1 MSIIST
7 IKYIISGVD
16 IDSLNNTIA
25 QLESSLKRVKDDN
38 ARKNV
43 EVYRLENRVEILN
56 EDLIREENKVS
67 IAESKLKEIDTLSS
81 KLSES
86 EERVTSLASQNTVL
100 LETQKSLTK
109 ENESLQAKINRR
121 EEKISNLQVE
131 NDKLQEEI
139 TKKQEESSL
148 LVQKSEDLQSTI
160 EKNEENNSKNV
171 AEIERLNAEIEKT
184 RKELEQERE
193 AVELANKK
201 FDEINVL
208 YSKLQKDSADEKK
221 TLSSKIYESEE
232 LCKTLES
239 EIESL
244 RKTNADL
251 IDSNTLLE
259 SEKKDQSEKI
269 ILLEKDNSDKSAKLK
284 ESEEKVTKL
293 LNETE
298 ELQKNE
304 HIFLSKVDKLES
316 QLHNANEKI
325 IELSSANE
333 KNTLTPNDDESK
345 IEVKD
350 EKENTIE
357 DNKSEDDNDDV
368 EITVA
373 EDSVNSLPHEDKVV
387 DSVGLAQNNDETNE
401 KTDINEHNKVNDE
414 NIIDEIVDESN
425 KDDTN
430 NVINDKEEK
439 QEFPSET
446 TDDTDD
452 NDDKP
457 EDGIIENSDDV
468 IDEGDNQEN
477 PSETTDDVV
486 DEEKSEDGII
496 ENSDDVID
504 EVYNQEIPSETT
516 DDTVDEDDITEDDSL
531 PYVYDYGLIPAEKL
545 SIPEVYDVKEE
556 KIINSRDFF
565 SQNENELILWRRNL
579 QEEYLMGHARFIC
592 PECKQ
597 PVKIS
602 GHKLL
607 RGRVCYFAHFKDSDD
622 CPYKTGTNR
631 TKEEIERLK
640 YALVQESERHKRLKS
655 VIATALQGEK
665 SREMGVDNVECEKR
679 INSDIPYLKWRRPD
693 VYAEYNGRKYVFE
706 LQLST
711 TFVSVIVDRDIFYR
725 LNDYNIIWIF
735 NFEDN
740 EEYVNL
746 YNLMCKDIYYAN
758 KRNVFI
764 FDADAEE
771 KSKEKGE
778 LVLKCRWLDEN
789 GVWSPDKYVTLE
801 MFQYDEEYHK
811 PFIFDADKAYLEK
824 YPEYVE
830 RRKQLE
836 NSREYLLKAL
846 MERQKHEEELE
857 KRRDEE
863 RTNLQLELLNNDKS
877 VERFRSGTKYGYQ
890 FDGTTILPAKYT
902 SADAIGENGYAQ
914 VGFNRK
920 IGLVRKDGKEIVP
933 VEYRK
938 IDVINNRHGIVMA
951 QYKPID
957 LWLGDEHFTLRSEF
971 DEKEQTIIKEDET
984 GKTNYILQT
993 NTYNY
998 SYSQSYYGDH
1008 PICHKN
1014 FSGHSKSTLFTLVEE
1029 ENYCIIWVNGGTYLL
1044 SRNRLSS
1051 VNGSYSDIISIGI
1064 DQLFIAKD
1072 NVTDLWGVIDLE
1084 GNIVTEFRYAKLIP
1098 TDSEYLIAKYKNE
1111 SSTYG
1116 VIDYQGREFIEPQ
1129 YEALIYL
1136 NSERF
1141 AFRKEHLWGICD
1153 RMGNVLHEAEYTYV
1167 RGVESGGLRAS
1178 TLDSYLAKWK
1188 VEDNT
1193 SSYYDDN
1200 AKLCLL
1206 NDKGEIAYTER
1217 NMGQYHIRHSG
1228 DLYSILTIDNKEL
1241 VNYSLSSV
1249 KIVTESTAIIKNV
1262 DGNSGFF
1269 VEDKCVFFD
1278 GCSNIE
1284 QLAEGIFKFEDIHG
1298 NIALGNISGP
1308 TCDYNYNDIKAAD
1321 SCHFIAS
1328 LKHRWGY
1335 GPSGEY
1341 VIIDLTGKT
1350 ISSVFSSIDDFIDG
1364 YASAI
1369 YQGRKGVIDVE
1380 GNMQEK
1386 TVMNYKEYTLCEKF
1400 ENYYF
1405 RNKDGVIVSEEYQKV
1420 KPFID
1425 MFFIVKKRGETTAR
1439 LFSLELRRATDNSY
1453 SYITHLVGNLFVAET
1468 PRPAYGYSNSNVYH
1482 LYRGIER
1489 LSTESYSSVVLLDNG
1504 YVALQIS
1511 RSKGYSSSMVWKLAK
1526 ADGTI
1531 LNDREYDSIA
1541 EANENS
1547 FRVYID
1553 GHEGSI
1559 DLDGNPIV
1567 ERITCENNYVITHCF
1582 DDYGLEDPEGNVVF
1596 SLDEHIS
1603 SIVITED
1610 SVLIVCKNLIVR
1622 KYALYSIDGGQ
1633 ITEHKFS
1640 SITFETNNR
1649 YAVVEKKVKGHIDSL
1664 GNYIE
1669 SSAESI
1675 TDDGITIFV
1684 IMEKYGLRYSN
1695 GEIILPAE
1703 YSSIKYLKE
1712 KLLAVSKDSHVALFD
1727 IEGNVLTEFKYS
1739 DICCREDGSI
1749 QATRNNTI
1757 GGLDDKGTEIADI
1770 LHFNGG
1776 YLQSSFGEYTVIN
1789 DAEEIIVP
1797 VGYSNIEL
1805 LDNDGVFALWKG
1817 TKVAIGNISK
1827 EKTEPIYESVKSIG
1841 SAFYV
1846 VSRTISKK
1854 IRTRHTGYG
1863 YRGNPYT
1870 YFSSRN
1876 VDEKKYGIIDGQL
1889 RTIVPCKYSS
1899 ISDFDDNQN
1908 VTTTNAKGEKKTI
1921 SLQNLKKKGSRT
1933 LELSVGMEYDAKVQS
1948 FMPIGLIVKIQGK
1961 TCIIHRKH
1969 LYKEKKEFKKGDIL
1983 IAKYLGNDKNDHPL
1997 WTTKEFSNQIKEDN
2011 SEMNINIE

>member
-1 MSIIST
+1 MKIIST
-7 IKYIISGVD
+7 IKHIINDVD
-16 IDSLNNTIA
+16 IDSLINTIDE
-25 QLESSLKRVKDDN
+25 LESKLKRIKDDYTKKI
-38 ARKNV
+38 AQIT
-43 EVYRLENRVEILN
+43 RLENKTNTLN
-56 EDLIREENKVS
+56 EDLAREQNKCSLAENKQREFAV
-67 IAESKLKEIDTLSS
+67 
-81 KLSES
+81 KLSVS
-86 EERVTSLASQNTVL
+86 EEKVASLVSQNNTL
-100 LETQKSLTK
+100 LETQKSLSK
-109 ENESLQAKINRR
+109 DNASLKAKIIRR
-121 EEKISNLQVE
+121 DNKITN
-131 NDKLQEEI
+131 LQEEKDQLAETI
-139 TKKQEESSL
+139 TKLQEESSL
-148 LVQKSEDLQSTI
+148 FAQ
-160 EKNEENNSKNV
+160 KNEGFKNALKESEAVNTKNV
-171 AEIERLNAEIEKT
+171 AEIGRLNTEIDLKND
-184 RKELEQERE
+184 ELEKERDE
-193 AVELANKK
+193 KESANQKL
-201 FDEINVL
+201 DEINTL
-208 YSKLQKDSADEKK
+208 YSKLQKD
-221 TLSSKIYESEE
+221 
-232 LCKTLES
+232 TLEEK
-239 EIESL
+239 EI
-244 RKTNADL
+244 
-251 IDSNTLLE
+251 LLNRISE
-259 SEKKDQSEKI
+259 SEKRCKR
-269 ILLEKDNSDKSAKLK
+269 LEEDNATLRETNSDIVTKLK
-284 ESEEKVTKL
+284 ETENEVSKL
-293 LNETE
+293 KIETE
-298 ELQKNE
+298 TLQEKERNY
-304 HIFLSKVDKLES
+304 ISKAEKIES
-316 QLHNANEKI
+316 QLKEAQDKI
-325 IELSSANE
+325 IELSPKESIPI
-333 KNTLTPNDDESK
+333 TPDK
-345 IEVKD
+345 
-350 EKENTIE
+350 TI
-357 DNKSEDDNDDV
+357 
-368 EITVA
+368 
-373 EDSVNSLPHEDKVV
+373 
-387 DSVGLAQNNDETNE
+387 
-401 KTDINEHNKVNDE
+401 
-414 NIIDEIVDESN
+414 
-425 KDDTN
+425 
-430 NVINDKEEK
+430 
-439 QEFPSET
+439 
-446 TDDTDD
+446 
-452 NDDKP
+452 
-457 EDGIIENSDDV
+457 
-468 IDEGDNQEN
+468 
-477 PSETTDDVV
+477 
-486 DEEKSEDGII
+486 
-496 ENSDDVID
+496 
-504 EVYNQEIPSETT
+504 
-516 DDTVDEDDITEDDSL
+516 DEDDVSEGETTGNSVDAIDSSEENQEDSSEAPDEFEDEDDVSESDTTGNSVDAIDSGEENQEDSTEDPDEFEDEDDVSESDTTGNSVDAIDSGEENQEDSTEDPDEFEDEDDVLKDDAL
-531 PYVYDYGLIPAEKL
+531 PLVYDYELIPAEKL

-556 KIINSRDFF
+556 RFINSRVFF
-565 SQNENELILWRRNL
+565 RQNENELILWRRNL
-579 QEEYLMGHARFIC
+579 QEEYKIGHARFIC

-602 GHKLL
+602 GYKFYK
-607 RGRVCYFAHFKDSDD
+607 GKVCFFAHFKDSDD
-622 CPYKTGTNR
+622 CPYKTCTNR

-640 YALVQESERHKRLKS
+640 YSLVQESERHKRLKA
-655 VIATALQGEK
+655 VIASSLQGEK
-665 SREMGVDNVECEKR
+665 SRAMGVDNVECEKR

-938 IDVINNRHGIVMA
+938 IDVINYRHGIVMA
-951 QYKPID
+951 QYKRID

-971 DEKEQTIIKEDET
+971 DEKEQTVIKEDEN

-993 NTYNY
+993 NTYKY

-1029 ENYCIIWVNGGTYLL
+1029 EGYCIIWVNGGTYLL

-1051 VNGSYSDIISIGI
+1051 VKGSYSDIVSIGI

-1141 AFRKEHLWGICD
+1141 AFRKEHLWGVCD
-1153 RMGNVLHEAEYTYV
+1153 RTGNVLHEVEYTYI

-1178 TLDSYLAKWK
+1178 TLDSYSAKWK
-1188 VEDNT
+1188 VLDNNP
-1193 SSYYDDN
+1193 SYYDDN
-1200 AKLCLL
+1200 VKLCLL
-1206 NDKGEIAYTER
+1206 NDKGEITYTEH

-1228 DLYSILTIDNKEL
+1228 DLYSILTLANKEL
-1241 VNYSLSSV
+1241 VDYCLSYV
-1249 KIVTESTAIIKNV
+1249 EFLGESTAIIKNAE
-1262 DGNSGFF
+1262 GNAGFF
-1269 VEDKCVFFD
+1269 ADEKCVFID
-1278 GCSNIE
+1278 GCKNIE
-1284 QLAEGIFKFEDIHG
+1284 QLVEGSFKFENEHG
-1298 NIALGNISGP
+1298 ILALGDNSGP
-1308 TCDYNYNDIKAAD
+1308 ISDFSYCDIKEVD
-1321 SCHFIAS
+1321 KNHFIAS
-1328 LKHRWGY
+1328 QKQQWGNY
-1335 GPSGEY
+1335 PSGTY
-1341 VIIDLTGKT
+1341 VIIDKIGKV
-1350 ISSVFSSIDDFIDG
+1350 ISAVFTSIDDFEDG
-1364 YASAI
+1364 YANAV
-1369 YQGRKGVIDVE
+1369 YQGRKGVIDVA

-1386 TVMNYKEYTLCEKF
+1386 TVKSYGDYTLCEKF

-1405 RNKDGVIVSEEYQKV
+1405 RNKDAEVVSDEYQKV
-1420 KPFID
+1420 DLLID
-1425 MFFIVKKRGETTAR
+1425 KFFIVRKRGETNIR
-1439 LFSLELRRATDNSY
+1439 LFSLEVMKVTDNSY
-1453 SYITHLVGNLFVAET
+1453 SDIIHLVGNLFVAQ
-1468 PRPAYGYSNSNVYH
+1468 PPKLAYSYSNSNTVYH
-1482 LYRGIER
+1482 LYKGIER
-1489 LSTESYSSVVLLDNG
+1489 LYSYFSSVVLLDNG
-1504 YVALQIS
+1504 YIALQESSGI
-1511 RSKGYSSSMVWKLAK
+1511 GYNVKMKWKLAK

-1531 LNDREYDSIA
+1531 LNDREYDSITQ
-1541 EANENS
+1541 ANENY
-1547 FRVYID
+1547 FRVFVN

-1582 DDYGLEDPEGNVVF
+1582 ADYGLEDPEGNVIL

-1603 SIVITED
+1603 SLLITED
-1610 SVLIVCKNLIVR
+1610 SVLILCRNS
-1622 KYALYSIDGGQ
+1622 KYALYSIDGAQ
-1633 ITEHKFS
+1633 ITDQKFS
-1640 SITFETNNR
+1640 SITYETNNR
-1649 YAVVEKKVKGHIDSL
+1649 YAVVENKVEGHIDSL

-1684 IMEKYGLRYSN
+1684 IMGKYGLRYSH
-1695 GEIILPAE
+1695 GDIIIPAE
-1703 YSSIKYLKE
+1703 YTSIKFLKE
-1712 KLLAVSKDSHVALFD
+1712 KLLAVRRGSQVALFD

-1739 DICCREDGSI
+1739 DIRCRKDGSI
-1749 QATRNNTI
+1749 QATRNKTI
-1757 GGLDDKGTEIADI
+1757 GGLDDQGKEIADI

-1776 YLQSSFGEYTVIN
+1776 YLQSSFGEYSVIS
-1789 DAEEIIVP
+1789 DAGEIIVP
-1797 VGYSNIEL
+1797 VEYSKIEL
-1805 LDNDGVFALWKG
+1805 LDDDGIFALWKG

-1827 EKTEPIYESVKSIG
+1827 DKTDMIYESAKSIG
-1841 SAFYV
+1841 KGFLV

-1863 YRGNPYT
+1863 FRGNPYT
-1870 YFSSRN
+1870 YFSSST
-1876 VDEKKYGIIDGQL
+1876 VKEKKYGIIDTQL
-1889 RTIVPCKYSS
+1889 RTIIPCKYAS
-1899 ISDFDDNQN
+1899 ISDFDDEQN
-1908 VTTTNAKGEKKTI
+1908 LTTTNTKGEKKTM
-1921 SLQNLKKKGSRT
+1921 SLQNLKKKASHT

-1948 FMPIGLIVKIQGK
+1948 FMAIGIIIKIQGNSFV
-1961 TCIIHRKH
+1961 IHRKH
-1969 LYKEKKEFKKGDIL
+1969 LFKEKKDFKKGEL
-1983 IAKYLGNDKNDHPL
+1983 LKAKFLGYDQNGHPL
-1997 WTTKEFSNQIKEDN
+1997 WSTKASLNKSEDN
-2011 SEMNINIE
+2011 SDANNKEYN

>member
-1 MSIIST
+1 MNILST
-7 IKYIISGVD
+7 IKHIIGGVD
-16 IDSLNNTIA
+16 IDSLNSKIA
-25 QLESSLKRVKDDN
+25 ELESNLRRIKDDN
-38 ARKNV
+38 ARKQALIT
-43 EVYRLENRVEILN
+43 RLEDKTVTLN
-56 EDLIREENKVS
+56 EDITREQNKASLAENKQREF
-67 IAESKLKEIDTLSS
+67 AF

-86 EERVTSLASQNTVL
+86 EKKVTSLESQNETL
-100 LETQKSLTK
+100 LETQKSLSKDNASLKAKITRRDNK
-109 ENESLQAKINRR
+109 LLSLQ
-121 EEKISNLQVE
+121 EEKEQLTETIT
-131 NDKLQEEI
+131 KLQEE
-139 TKKQEESSL
+139 SSI
-148 LVQKSEDLQSTI
+148 LVQKNEDFKKALNDSESINARNVVEIGRLNTEIDL
-160 EKNEENNSKNV
+160 KNEELEKERDKTKSANNK
-171 AEIERLNAEIEKT
+171 L
-184 RKELEQERE
+184 
-193 AVELANKK
+193 
-201 FDEINVL
+201 DEINIL
-208 YSKLQKDSADEKK
+208 YSKLQKDTIEEKEALLNK
-221 TLSSKIYESEE
+221 ISESDKRCKKLEEEIANLHEVNSNQVDVISSY
-232 LCKTLES
+232 
-239 EIESL
+239 
-244 RKTNADL
+244 
-251 IDSNTLLE
+251 E
-259 SEKKDQSEKI
+259 SEKKDRDERI
-269 ILLEKDNSDKSAKLK
+269 NNLEKENSVIATKLK
-284 ESEEKVTKL
+284 EA
-293 LNETE
+293 
-298 ELQKNE
+298 Q
-304 HIFLSKVDKLES
+304 D
-316 QLHNANEKI
+316 KI
-325 IELSSANE
+325 IELSSKETIPTNPE
-333 KNTLTPNDDESK
+333 VTHFEDDVPEGSNTDNSVDIVDISEDNKEGSKETTGEPDDEVPGGNNTVYFVDATDGS
-345 IEVKD
+345 E
-350 EKENTIE
+350 ENQEE
-357 DNKSEDDNDDV
+357 DSEPTGESDADDDASEGSNTDNSVDATDGSEENQEEDSEPTGESGAEDDVSEGSNTDNSVDATDGSEENQEEDSEPTDKSEDDEDV
-368 EITVA
+368 LK
-373 EDSVNSLPHEDKVV
+373 DNSLP
-387 DSVGLAQNNDETNE
+387 
-401 KTDINEHNKVNDE
+401 
-414 NIIDEIVDESN
+414 
-425 KDDTN
+425 
-430 NVINDKEEK
+430 
-439 QEFPSET
+439 F
-446 TDDTDD
+446 
-452 NDDKP
+452 
-457 EDGIIENSDDV
+457 
-468 IDEGDNQEN
+468 
-477 PSETTDDVV
+477 
-486 DEEKSEDGII
+486 
-496 ENSDDVID
+496 
-504 EVYNQEIPSETT
+504 
-516 DDTVDEDDITEDDSL
+516 
-531 PYVYDYGLIPAEKL
+531 VYDYGLIPAGKL
-545 SIPEVYDVKEE
+545 SIPEVYDIKEE

-640 YALVQESERHKRLKS
+640 YSLVQESERHKRLKS
-655 VIATALQGEK
+655 EIASALQGKK
-665 SREMGVDNVECEKR
+665 SKAMGVENVECEKR
-679 INSDIPYLKWRRPD
+679 INSDIPYLNWRRPD

-824 YPEYVE
+824 HPEYVE

-836 NSREYLLKAL
+836 NSREYLLKSL

-857 KRRDEE
+857 KKRDEE
-863 RTNLQLELLNNDKS
+863 RANLQMELLNTDKC

-890 FDGTTILPAKYT
+890 FEGKTILPAKYT
-902 SADAIGENGYAQ
+902 SAEIIGENGYAQ
-914 VGFNRK
+914 VGFNKK

-933 VEYRK
+933 VEFRTIY
-938 IDVINNRHGIVMA
+938 VINNRHGIILA
-951 QYKPID
+951 QYKRID
-957 LWLGDEHFTLRSEF
+957 LWLGDEHFTLAREF
-971 DEKEQTIIKEDET
+971 DDKVQTIIKESEN

-993 NTYNY
+993 STY
-998 SYSQSYYGDH
+998 SYSYTQSYYGDH
-1008 PICHKN
+1008 PIRHKY
-1014 FSGHSKSTLFTLVEE
+1014 FDGYSKSTLFTLFEDKD
-1029 ENYCIIWVNGGTYLL
+1029 YCIIWVGGKTYLL
-1044 SRNRLSS
+1044 SKNRLSA
-1051 VNGSYSDIISIGI
+1051 VNGNYSEIKNIGVEQI
-1064 DQLFIAKD
+1064 FIAKD
-1072 NVTDLWGVIDLE
+1072 LNTNLWGVIDIQ
-1084 GNIVTEFRYAKLIP
+1084 GNIVTEFKYAKLIP
-1098 TDSEYLIAKYKNE
+1098 TETEYLIAKYTSE
-1111 SSTYG
+1111 SGQYG
-1116 VIDYQGREFIEPQ
+1116 VIDYQGREYIEPQ
-1129 YEALIYL
+1129 YEALLYL

-1141 AFRKEHLWGICD
+1141 AFRKENLWGICD
-1153 RMGNVLHEAEYTYV
+1153 RMGNILHDAEYTFI
-1167 RGVESGGLRAS
+1167 RGLESGGMRAS
-1178 TLDSYLAKWK
+1178 TLDSYLTKWK

-1193 SSYYDDN
+1193 PSYYDDN

-1249 KIVTESTAIIKNV
+1249 KIVTDITAIIKNV

-1284 QLAEGIFKFEDIHG
+1284 QLVEGIFKFEDIHG

-1308 TCDYNYNDIKAAD
+1308 TCDYNYNDIKEVD

-1335 GPSGEY
+1335 VPSSEY
-1341 VIIDLTGKT
+1341 VIIDQTGKT
-1350 ISSVFSSIDDFIDG
+1350 VSSVFSSIDDFIDG
-1364 YASAI
+1364 YAEAI

-1405 RNKDGVIVSEEYQKV
+1405 RNKDGVIVSEEYQTV

-1439 LFSLELRRATDNSY
+1439 LFSLELMRATDSSY

-1468 PRPAYGYSNSNVYH
+1468 PKLSYGYSNSNVYH

-1511 RSKGYSSSMVWKLAK
+1511 RSKGYNSSKVWKLAK

-1531 LNDREYDSIA
+1531 LNDREYDSIS
-1541 EANENS
+1541 EANKNS
-1547 FRVYID
+1547 FKVYID
-1553 GHEGSI
+1553 GYEGSI

-1582 DDYGLEDPEGNVVF
+1582 EDYGLEDPEGNVVF
-1596 SLDEHIS
+1596 SLDEHFS

-1610 SVLIVCKNLIVR
+1610 SVLIVSKTLIAR
-1622 KYALYSIDGGQ
+1622 KYALYSIDGRQ

-1727 IEGNVLTEFKYS
+1727 IEGNFLTEFKYS

-1749 QATRNNTI
+1749 QATRNKTI
-1757 GGLDDKGTEIADI
+1757 GGLDDKGKEIANI

-1776 YLQSSFGEYTVIN
+1776 YLQSSFGDNSVVSDTEG
-1789 DAEEIIVP
+1789 IIVP
-1797 VGYSNIEL
+1797 VGYSKIEL
-1805 LDNDGVFALWKG
+1805 LDNDGIFALWKDSKASIC
-1817 TKVAIGNISK
+1817 TISK
-1827 EKTEPIYESVKSIG
+1827 DKTEEIYESAKPIG
-1841 SAFYV
+1841 NGFIA

-1870 YFSSRN
+1870 YYSTNIVKEQR
-1876 VDEKKYGIIDGQL
+1876 YGIIDYHL
-1889 RTIVPCKYSS
+1889 KTIIPCKYAS
-1899 ISDFDDNQN
+1899 ISDFNEEQN
-1908 VTTTNAKGEKKTI
+1908 LIVTNAKGDKKAI
-1921 SLQNLKKKGSRT
+1921 SLQNLKKKASHT
-1933 LELSVGMEYDAKVQS
+1933 LDLSVGVEYDAKVQS
-1948 FMPIGLIVKIQGK
+1948 FMAIGLIIKIKGNSFVV
-1961 TCIIHRKH
+1961 HRKH
-1969 LYKEKKEFKKGDIL
+1969 LYKEKKDFKKGELL
-1983 IAKYLGNDKNDHPL
+1983 IAKFWGYDQNGHPI
-1997 WTTKEFSNQIKEDN
+1997 WTTKASLQDGKDN
-2011 SEMNINIE
+2011 SDQSNKE